1 MLGPVRHTLSL
12 WQGKSRPSWALPPAL
27 KRKRQ
32 TLFPSSAAGTEAP
45 GDWSYSYASGKGLLA
60 DRGKVLR
67 HPDGK
72 AMGSPGHPGYRL
84 SDGKL
89 RAGDFDPEGLHKVE
103 EQPMLERP

>member
-1 MLGPVRHTLSL
+1 MPKTHARRAGTKRGSTS
-12 WQGKSRPSWALPPAL
+12 QPADL
-27 KRKRQ
+27 LAK
-32 TLFPSSAAGTEAP
+32 FAAGTEAP
-45 GDWSYSYASGKGLLA
+45 QDWSYSYASGKGLLA

-89 RAGDFDPEGLHKVE
+89 RAGDFDPEGLHKVK